1 MSATV
6 STAQGA
12 VSIRQIALAYA
23 SLTKPR
29 IMTLLLTTTLAAA
42 LIALRAHP
50 LPANDAARVLIATL
64 LGGALASGGAAALN
78 CYIDRDIDAVMNRTR
93 RRALP
98 VGLLQPQQ
106 VLTFGLILTLLSLAV
121 MLSFVNPLATLLTLC
136 GSLFYVVV
144 YTVWLKRWTTQNI
157 VIGGAAGAIPP
168 LVGWSAVSNSLEA
181 PAFVL
186 FIIILLWTPAHFWA
200 LALVT
205 RKDYAAAG
213 VPMLPSVVGESKTKL
228 QIMAYT
234 LAVVA
239 ASLALLAVHAM
250 GLIYFIAAVG
260 LGLGFVYRA
269 FDLFRDRGHG
279 AARRMFIYSNV
290 YLALLFLSMVVD
302 RLWPLP

>member
-6 STAQGA
+6 STAQGT
-12 VSIRQIALAYA
+12 VSIRQVVLAYV

-42 LIALRAHP
+42 LIALREHP
-50 LPANDAARVLIATL
+50 LAANDAARALLATL
-64 LGGALASGGAAALN
+64 VGGALASGGAGALN

-98 VGLLQPQQ
+98 AGLLQPQQ
-106 VLTFGLILTLLSLAV
+106 VLSFGLILTLLSLAV
-121 MLSFVNPLATLLTLC
+121 MLSFVNPLAALLTLC

-144 YTVWLKRWTTQNI
+144 YTMWLKRWTTQNI

-168 LVGWSAVSNSLEA
+168 LVGWAAISNSLDV

-186 FIIILLWTPAHFWA
+186 FFIILLWTPAHFWA
-200 LALVT
+200 LALVN
-205 RKDYAAAG
+205 RKDYSAAG
-213 VPMLPSVVGESKTKL
+213 VPMLPSIVGEKKTKVQIMLYTLLVVGT
-228 QIMAYT
+228 
-234 LAVVA
+234 
-239 ASLALLAVHAM
+239 SLVLWAVHAM
-250 GLIYFIAAVG
+250 GLLYLIAAAG

-279 AARRMFIYSNV
+279 AARRMFIFSNV
-290 YLALLFLSMVVD
+290 YLALLFLSMVID
-302 RLWPLP
+302 RLWPIQ

>member
-6 STAQGA
+6 STAQGT
-12 VSIRQIALAYA
+12 VSIRQVVLAYV

-42 LIALRAHP
+42 LIALREHP
-50 LPANDAARVLIATL
+50 LAANDAARALLATL
-64 LGGALASGGAAALN
+64 VGGALAYGGAGALN

-98 VGLLQPQQ
+98 AGLLQPQQ
-106 VLTFGLILTLLSLAV
+106 VLSFGLILTLLSLAV
-121 MLSFVNPLATLLTLC
+121 MLSFVNPLAALLTLC

-144 YTVWLKRWTTQNI
+144 YTMWLKRWTTQNI

-168 LVGWSAVSNSLEA
+168 LVGWAAISNSLDV

-186 FIIILLWTPAHFWA
+186 FFIILLWTPAHFWA
-200 LALVT
+200 LALVN
-205 RKDYAAAG
+205 RKDYSAAG
-213 VPMLPSVVGESKTKL
+213 VPMLPSIVGEKKTKVQIMLYTLLVVGT
-228 QIMAYT
+228 
-234 LAVVA
+234 
-239 ASLALLAVHAM
+239 SLVLWAVHAM
-250 GLIYFIAAVG
+250 GLLYLIAAAG

-279 AARRMFIYSNV
+279 AARRMFIFSNV
-290 YLALLFLSMVVD
+290 YLALLFLSMVID
-302 RLWPLP
+302 RLWPIQ

>member
-6 STAQGA
+6 STAQGT
-12 VSIRQIALAYA
+12 VSIRQVVLAYV

-42 LIALRAHP
+42 LIALREHP
-50 LPANDAARVLIATL
+50 LAANDAARALLATL
-64 LGGALASGGAAALN
+64 VGGALASGGAGALN

-98 VGLLQPQQ
+98 AGLLQPQQ
-106 VLTFGLILTLLSLAV
+106 VLSFGLILTLLSLAV
-121 MLSFVNPLATLLTLC
+121 MLSFVNPLAALLTLC

-144 YTVWLKRWTTQNI
+144 YTMWLKRWTTQNI

-168 LVGWSAVSNSLEA
+168 LVGWAAVSNSLDV

-186 FIIILLWTPAHFWA
+186 FFIILLWTPAHFWA
-200 LALVT
+200 LALVN
-205 RKDYAAAG
+205 RKDYSAAG
-213 VPMLPSVVGESKTKL
+213 VPMLPSIVGEKKTKVQIMLYTLLVVGT
-228 QIMAYT
+228 
-234 LAVVA
+234 
-239 ASLALLAVHAM
+239 SLVLWAVHAM
-250 GLIYFIAAVG
+250 GLLYLIAAAG

-279 AARRMFIYSNV
+279 AARRMFIFSNV
-290 YLALLFLSMVVD
+290 YLALLFLSMVID
-302 RLWPLP
+302 RLWPIQ